1 MEKVFFA
8 VPYKL
13 FGDEYRLLARRACS
27 DMGLSAVFGDEVRQ
41 ADALIQKMCSAI
53 DEARFGF
60 FDITGFNPNVMIEL
74 GIAFCAQKKVF
85 LLYNEKRHREAPAVK
100 AGRELVP
107 SDLQGHERF
116 AYQTPEDFDRELRQ
130 TLRATLGIG
139 QNTVHDLKQKI
150 GKMLRNHP
158 QPIRKIV
165 ESLAAPEQDVQDALY
180 SMRLEK
186 RVTIEGHGR
195 GAKWRL
201 TAH

>member
-1 MEKVFFA
+1 
-8 VPYKL
+8 
-13 FGDEYRLLARRACS
+13 
-27 DMGLSAVFGDEVRQ
+27 MGLTAVFGDEARQ
-41 ADALIQKMCSAI
+41 ADALIQKMCSSI
-53 DEARFGF
+53 EEARFGF

-85 LLYNEKRHREAPAVK
+85 LLYNQKRHKDSPAVK
-100 AGRELVP
+100 AGKELVP
-107 SDLQGHERF
+107 ADLQGHERF

-150 GKMLRNHP
+150 GKMLRGHP

-165 ESLAAPEQDVQDALY
+165 EGLAAPEQDVQDALY

-195 GAKWRL
+195 GAKWRVV
-201 TAH
+201 AS